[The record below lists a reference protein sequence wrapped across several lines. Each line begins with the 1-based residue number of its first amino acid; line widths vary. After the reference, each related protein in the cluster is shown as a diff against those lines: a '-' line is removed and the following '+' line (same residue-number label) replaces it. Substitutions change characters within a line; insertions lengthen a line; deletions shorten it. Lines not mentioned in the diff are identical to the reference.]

1 MLRVTYFS
9 RVLRIGY
16 FCCTEKGQFD
26 LSRDCG
32 HGPSPITHSS
42 GFFFL
47 PLKCSFIYSQ
57 GCFHIERRASRE
69 IYIHITMT
77 CQTQRSRGRMNVMA
91 RERWLYNGYF
101 SGSSWFDVK
110 VSLALYF
117 PWPRFSPRK
126 FWLSNLFDFLAQHV
140 STLWSGSRAGFDW
153 CKGIWM
159 LYTFLDGWLDE
170 LWKSWSRLIH
180 RHPKEKIKGLPQDAH
195 VYHQHLPVHF
205 WHLVASFHFLA
216 LHS

>member
-1 MLRVTYFS
+1 MAGCVCVLRVTYFS

-26 LSRDCG
+26 LSRGCG

-117 PWPRFSPRK
+117 PD
-126 FWLSNLFDFLAQHV
+126 LDLFNEDFDSVIYFVFLHNIFHV
-140 STLWSGSRAGFDW
+140 LVLTDV
-153 CKGIWM
+153 K
-159 LYTFLDGWLDE
+159 
-170 LWKSWSRLIH
+170 
-180 RHPKEKIKGLPQDAH
+180 
-195 VYHQHLPVHF
+195 VYGC
-205 WHLVASFHFLA
+205 
-216 LHS
+216 

>member
-1 MLRVTYFS
+1 MAGCVCVLRVTYFS

-26 LSRDCG
+26 LSRGCG
-32 HGPSPITHSS
+32 HGPSPITHIS
-42 GFFFL
+42 GFFSL

-117 PWPRFSPRK
+117 PWPRFIQRR
-126 FWLSNLFDFLAQHV
+126 FWLSNIFCFLAQHI
-140 STLWSGSRAGFDW
+140 SRAGFDW

-159 LYTFLDGWLDE
+159 LNTSLETWFDG
-170 LWKSWSRLIH
+170 LWKVGQGWPTDIPR
-180 RHPKEKIKGLPQDAH
+180 KN
-195 VYHQHLPVHF
+195 
-205 WHLVASFHFLA
+205 
-216 LHS
+216 